1 MPAPAFP
8 MTLLN
13 WLSARLPAG
22 GPGALARARQAFR
35 ETAQPLISPRR
46 SRRLLRREQLFTV
59 VRESLIRGGVLSTSY
74 AYKVLSLDKDGDGF
88 LVLIDLALP
97 AQTMP
102 DEFLLEIERWIQ
114 QSARSR
120 HAMSV
125 RSVYWRRNTT
135 PEQVGQALRAAMG
148 AQTRAAAAAPSD
160 TALPRPPAAPR
171 AAAVQAVSDEE
182 VRAFRAAIRS
192 MPEASVRHPREPR
205 LSMPTP
211 EAVSDFAALSDTQ
224 NGKL

>member
-1 MPAPAFP
+1 

-13 WLSARLPAG
+13 WITARLPAG

-46 SRRLLRREQLFTV
+46 SRRLMRREQLFTV
-59 VRESLIRGGVLSTSY
+59 VRESLIRGGVISSSY
-74 AYKVLSLDKDGDGF
+74 SYKVLNLDKDGEAF
-88 LVLIDLALP
+88 IVLIELALP
-97 AQTMP
+97 AQSMP

-120 HAMSV
+120 HAMAV
-125 RSVYWRRNTT
+125 RAVYWRRNTT

-148 AQTRAAAAAPSD
+148 AQTRAPAARAGD
-160 TALPRPPAAPR
+160 TTLPRPPVLRRGVPA
-171 AAAVQAVSDEE
+171 QAVSEDE
-182 VRAFRAAIRS
+182 VRAFRAAIDA
-192 MPEASVRHPREPR
+192 MPAASARRAPEPR
-205 LSMPTP
+205 PDMPAP

>member
-1 MPAPAFP
+1 

-13 WLSARLPAG
+13 WISARLPAG

-59 VRESLIRGGVLSTSY
+59 VRESLIRGGVISTSY
-74 AYKVLSLDKDGDGF
+74 SYKVLNLDKDGDGF
-88 LVLIDLALP
+88 MVLVDLALP
-97 AQTMP
+97 AQSMP

-120 HAMSV
+120 HAMAV
-125 RSVYWRRNTT
+125 RAVYWRRNTT

-148 AQTRAAAAAPSD
+148 AQTRPAGSGPRE
-160 TALPRPPAAPR
+160 TALPRPPSQPR
-171 AAAVQAVSDEE
+171 GETAQAVSDDE
-182 VRAFRAAIRS
+182 VRAFRAAIQS
-192 MPEASVRHPREPR
+192 MPDATVRHPLDPR
-205 LSMPTP
+205 LTMPAP